1 MTYKILVTSRSFGQV
16 SEEPI
21 KLLEQNN
28 CSIDFKKE
36 SGLYGEEDFLK
47 VIGEYDAV
55 IVGAD
60 HMTAKVIEAGKK
72 LKIICKHGAGVDNID
87 CEKAKEMGIP
97 VTNVP
102 ATNSDAVADFAFGL
116 ILNIARKISA
126 NAFEVKRGKWN
137 KDIGVDVCKKTL
149 GIIGCGAI
157 GRRVAKRGQGFDMRV
172 LGYDPYVKE
181 SANLSNIELV
191 DLETLIKESDFISI
205 HVPLTPDTRNLISSK
220 EMHQMK
226 KGAFIINTARGG
238 IVDEN
243 ALYQFLTNGHLGGA
257 ALDVT
262 EQEPI
267 QSDSPLLKLDNV
279 IITSH
284 IASYSK
290 ESLNAVSMACARN
303 IIKIINNETPDNIV
317 NK

>member
-1 MTYKILVTSRSFGQV
+1 MTYKVLVTSRSFGQV

-290 ESLNAVSMACARN
+290 ESLNAVSMACAKN

>member
-290 ESLNAVSMACARN
+290 ESLNAVSMACAKN

>member
-1 MTYKILVTSRSFGQV
+1 MTFKILVTSRSFGQV

-28 CSIDFKKE
+28 FSIDFKQE

-47 VIGEYDAV
+47 VIGEYDAI

-60 HMTAKVIEAGKK
+60 HMTAKVIETGRK

-87 CEKAKEMGIP
+87 CEKAKEKGIP

-102 ATNSDAVADFAFGL
+102 ATNSDAVADFTFGL
-116 ILNIARKISA
+116 ILNIARKISES
-126 NAFEVKRGKWN
+126 AFEVKQGKWN
-137 KDIGVDVCKKTL
+137 KNIGVDIYKKTL

-157 GRRVAKRGQGFDMRV
+157 GRRVAKRAKGFDMEV
-172 LGYDPYVKE
+172 LAYDPYVTK
-181 SANLSNIELV
+181 STNASDINLV
-191 DLETLIKESDFISI
+191 DFETLIKASDFISI
-205 HVPLTPDTRNLISSK
+205 HVPLTPDTRNLISSN
-220 EMHQMK
+220 EMQQMK

-243 ALYQFLTNGHLGGA
+243 ALYQYLANGHLGGA

-267 QSDSPLLKLDNV
+267 QNNSPLLKLDNV

-290 ESLNAVSMACARN
+290 ESLNAVSMACAKN
-303 IIKIINNETPDNIV
+303 IIKRFNYETPDNIV